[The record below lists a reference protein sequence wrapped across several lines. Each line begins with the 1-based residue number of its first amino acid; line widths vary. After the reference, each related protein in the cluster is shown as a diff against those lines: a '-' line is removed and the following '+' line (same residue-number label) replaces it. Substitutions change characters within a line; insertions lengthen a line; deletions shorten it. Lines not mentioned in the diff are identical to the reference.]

1 MSNPTVPR
9 TAVLLIQ
16 DERSRTVCSVL
27 LRNEG
32 LRVVEAGSIGEL
44 LELAEARGADLVLAD
59 VKGADRATL
68 HRELVTQLPGVPCLF
83 IRERMLPEAVAK
95 LVRVSIHPE
104 GRDGAAHN

>member
-44 LELAEARGADLVLAD
+44 LELAEAADLVLAD

-68 HRELVTQLPGVPCLF
+68 HRELVAQVPGVPCLF

-95 LVRVSIHPE
+95 LVRVSIRPDK
-104 GRDGAAHN
+104 R